1 MYNLN
6 FLPFKFMTEQNKAPK
21 FPVRVSV
28 SEAGRLFGV
37 TSTTIRQAI
46 KNQEL
51 RYIVVR
57 GRYKINF
64 ESLVSWSQKN
74 TRRRLKLEQEG
85 VGQYVEKWKI
95 KNKLFSPNQET
106 TKNEN

>member
-1 MYNLN
+1 
-6 FLPFKFMTEQNKAPK
+6 MTEQNKVPK
-21 FPVRVSV
+21 FPIRVSV

-37 TSTTIRQAI
+37 TSTTIRQAL

-74 TRRRLKLEQEG
+74 TRRRLKLEREG

-95 KNKLFSPNQET
+95 KNKLFSPGQET